1 MDESV
6 VAMWLVRAF
15 DGVVNITKKLIGQGL
30 PIGDGAI
37 QHVEMIHTELGKL
50 LDEMKSARK

>member
-15 DGVVNITKKLIGQGL
+15 DGVVNITRKLIDDNL
-30 PIGDGAI
+30 PVGDGSI
-37 QHVEMIHTELGKL
+37 QHVEYLYNELGSL
-50 LDEMKSARK
+50 LEAMKKAKK